1 MTAGYV
7 GREYDKVDV
16 TAPANVAKGD
26 DSQYT
31 PQHTASA
38 SLAYDFNWTGS
49 LAGTAR
55 LDASYA
61 DGFSVYLRTF
71 PLQPVIETDSL
82 TYLSFRV
89 GASTDNWQVVLSAD
103 NLLDEDDQVF
113 PGGAFAL
120 DTYPRPRTVSV
131 KMDYYF

>member
-7 GREYDKVDV
+7 GREYDKVDS
-16 TAPANVAKGD
+16 TATSNVLEGD

-31 PQHTASA
+31 PQYTASA
-38 SLAYDFNWTGS
+38 SMAYDFNWNES
-49 LAGTAR
+49 LGGMAR
-55 LDASYA
+55 LDVSHA

-71 PLQPVIETDSL
+71 PPQPVIQTNPL
-82 TYLSFRV
+82 TYLNFRIGV
-89 GASTDNWQVVLSAD
+89 IEENWQVVLSAD

-113 PGGAFAL
+113 PGGAFSL
-120 DTYPRPRTVSV
+120 DTYPRPRMLSV